1 MGRRTGFDWFE
12 LIIGILLILLGVFTF
27 ANPGFALTGFVMMY
41 GVVAIVMGVSDIVLY
56 VRVERYTGFGPMVA
70 LIFGILSV
78 MSGVMLIVYPDA
90 GSLIISILFPI
101 WFIAHCISRLSHM
114 HMVRITAGKAAY
126 YLMLI
131 ANIAG
136 LVLGIMMFIRP
147 WISLLSVSYI
157 ISLYLLSLG
166 IDSIVIAFSNMRP
179 KI

>member
-1 MGRRTGFDWFE
+1 MGRRMGFDWFE

-101 WFIAHCISRLSHM
+101 WFIAHCISRLS
-114 HMVRITAGKAAY
+114 RLDGIRLIAGNGAY
-126 YLMLI
+126 YCSLAMNIIGLLLGVLLI
-131 ANIAG
+131 IKPWITIVSIGWIIG
-136 LVLGIMMFIRP
+136 LYLILLGIE
-147 WISLLSVSYI
+147 SLLV
-157 ISLYLLSLG
+157 
-166 IDSIVIAFSNMRP
+166 AFSGMGS
-179 KI
+179 KY

>member
-1 MGRRTGFDWFE
+1 MGKRTGFDWFE
-12 LIIGILLILLGVFTF
+12 LIIGILLILLGAFTF
-27 ANPGFALTGFVMMY
+27 ANPGLALTGFVMLY

-56 VRVERYTGFGPMVA
+56 VRVERYTGIGPMVA

-90 GSLIISILFPI
+90 GSLIVSMLFPI
-101 WFIAHCISRLSHM
+101 WFITHCISRLSHM
-114 HMVRITAGKAAY
+114 PMVRIMAGKAAY

-131 ANIAG
+131 ANITG
-136 LVLGIMMFIRP
+136 LVLGIMMLLQPI
-147 WISLLSVSYI
+147 ISMLSVSYI

-179 KI
+179 RI

>member
-136 LVLGIMMFIRP
+136 LVLGIMMLLQP
-147 WISLLSVSYI
+147 VISLLSVSYI